1 MSENKP
7 RIVWPG
13 RDWIIAEYSLR
24 SIRSIAT
31 EIGCSPMGLHS
42 HMRRLGIPTRT
53 RVVKRRKKRA
63 EATE

>member
-13 RDWIIAEYSLR
+13 RDWIEAQYGLR
-24 SIRSIAT
+24 SIRSIAN

-42 HMRRLGIPTRT
+42 HMRRLGIATRT

-63 EATE
+63 EAPE

>member
-13 RDWIIAEYSLR
+13 RDWITAAYGLR
-24 SIRSIAT
+24 SIRSIAR
-31 EIGCSPMGLHS
+31 EIGCSPMGLHT

-53 RVVKRRKKRA
+53 KVKKSRKKKP
-63 EATE
+63 EVTE